1 MTSYAT
7 CTSPVLR
14 GKWLLDNILGTPV
27 PPPPPGIPAL
37 AENRTGIKARSVRER
52 MEQHRTNAA
61 CSSCHNLM
69 DPIGFALENFD
80 ATGAWRDRGES
91 KQLIDASGILVDGT
105 KVNGPLALREA
116 LLKSPEMF
124 VSRLTEKLMIYAL
137 GRGVDYYD
145 MPSVRSVVRRAASR
159 DYRMSEILLGIVQ
172 STPFQM
178 KRATPVDLA
187 MQPQKKETSR

>member
-1 MTSYAT
+1 
-7 CTSPVLR
+7 
-14 GKWLLDNILGTPV
+14 
-27 PPPPPGIPAL
+27 
-37 AENRTGIKARSVRER
+37 
-52 MEQHRTNAA
+52 
-61 CSSCHNLM
+61 
-69 DPIGFALENFD
+69 
-80 ATGAWRDRGES
+80 
-91 KQLIDASGILVDGT
+91 
-105 KVNGPLALREA
+105 
-116 LLKSPEMF
+116 
-124 VSRLTEKLMIYAL
+124 MIYAL